1 MYLLSKYKQKMVI
14 KVCPLIKSNLNLFFA
29 SDTIE
34 WTMKSLFLCESYTL
48 DNAPKLVNYLIKVN
62 SVLFTLTRQ
71 RNFHRFFKFLGK
83 KWKRLKDSLFNI
95 VYLRWFVNLEKHSHM
110 ANDFQPLKVTR
121 IKRLSLI
128 NLLDLHKTVWYIFP
142 LILRRMVS
150 TFEYL
155 SQQHGFESNYLHNL
169 FYTFTPWPHR
179 YQSQR
184 GHKDL
189 IAPT

>member
-1 MYLLSKYKQKMVI
+1 MI
-14 KVCPLIKSNLNLFFA
+14 FFP
-29 SDTIE
+29 T
-34 WTMKSLFLCESYTL
+34 
-48 DNAPKLVNYLIKVN
+48 
-62 SVLFTLTRQ
+62 
-71 RNFHRFFKFLGK
+71 
-83 KWKRLKDSLFNI
+83 
-95 VYLRWFVNLEKHSHM
+95 FVNLEKHSHM
-110 ANDFQPLKVTR
+110 ANDFQSLKVTR

-189 IAPT
+189 IAPTKQLRTIIIRPINSHNKPTIKSLNIGQLMNYNGLVIKGKKLLAKETVANKSCPHWRP